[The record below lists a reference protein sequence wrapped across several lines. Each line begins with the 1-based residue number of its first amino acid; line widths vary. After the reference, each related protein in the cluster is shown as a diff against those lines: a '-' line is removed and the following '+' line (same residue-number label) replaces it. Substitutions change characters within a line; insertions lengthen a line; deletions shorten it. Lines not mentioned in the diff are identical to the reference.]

1 MYIGVWNYF
10 HLDGN
15 MLCGDI
21 CDIFVHVEE
30 YPSLFHISYHSRRLK
45 TFSLL
50 ANATISIANQRYSVS
65 SFPSP

>member
-1 MYIGVWNYF
+1 
-10 HLDGN
+10 

-30 YPSLFHISYHSRRLK
+30 YPSLFLISYHSRRLK